1 MGNCDLI
8 FCGREASDGNTAQVG
23 PQVAEKLGLPQI
35 TCVEEIC
42 KLENGLL
49 EAKRLTDQGNEVVRS
64 SLPLLITVASQANEP
79 RPPAAKKLMRFKKA
93 MTKTEAAIRLRASTD
108 SQDKVEEYC
117 MQLKEKGLLIAEWD
131 ADALSIDLDRCGY
144 TGSPTRVK
152 KIEQVVLV
160 AKDYKRFPST
170 DEGVS
175 TLIHELIEEH
185 TFG

>member
-1 MGNCDLI
+1 
-8 FCGREASDGNTAQVG
+8 
-23 PQVAEKLGLPQI
+23 
-35 TCVEEIC
+35 
-42 KLENGLL
+42 
-49 EAKRLTDQGNEVVRS
+49 
-64 SLPLLITVASQANEP
+64 
-79 RPPAAKKLMRFKKA
+79 
-93 MTKTEAAIRLRASTD
+93 
-108 SQDKVEEYC
+108 